1 MTPRQTALRLMAQT
15 GTTVG
20 HPDFVVAYLED
31 ELARDRYAFH
41 TPLQRWAANAQDVM
55 DRALRNLAA
64 AMRPI
69 PAAFIRADAIQAGCI
84 TTRTVPP
91 TAPTRAT
98 DARG

>member
-20 HPDFVVAYLED
+20 HPDFVVAYLEA

-41 TPLQRWAANAQDVM
+41 TPLQRYVANVQDVW
-55 DRALRNLAA
+55 DRAFRNLAEA
-64 AMRPI
+64 FRPI
-69 PAAFIRADAIQAGCI
+69 PAAFIRAEAIQAGCI

-91 TAPTRAT
+91 TASTRAT
-98 DARG
+98 DTRG